1 VTALSHPSVSRPAP
15 WRLFGWLAVALLVAA
30 ALIGPSGVRAAES
43 VHTVTTSSIEI
54 DGDSDDW
61 DLEATFLADL
71 HEAGDASK
79 AVLAKVYAE
88 YECSTGT
95 IYFLVLAE
103 GDHEI
108 NQSDDD
114 NFVKIDDVKM
124 VDGNSSTFAYIDDNG
139 WEASFSLAEGTYTL
153 DVHAQIDDG
162 DTAALVGRALEITV
176 ECPEDTP
183 APATDTPAPATD
195 TPAPATDTPAPAT
208 DTPAP
213 ATDTPAP
220 ATDTPAP
227 ATDTPAPATGTPA
240 PSPTGGVQPTEGVPT
255 ATPTGGV
262 GGVTGAPTVGPT
274 LPPTDLE
281 SQAGPSGD
289 TWRLLF
295 LALAGIIATMLVVT
309 PVTSRRRR

>member
-1 VTALSHPSVSRPAP
+1 VTALSHPTVSRPAP

-208 DTPAP
+208 
-213 ATDTPAP
+213 
-220 ATDTPAP
+220 
-227 ATDTPAPATGTPA
+227 GTPA

>member
-1 VTALSHPSVSRPAP
+1 VTALSHPTVSRPAP

-227 ATDTPAPATGTPA
+227 ATDTPAP
-240 PSPTGGVQPTEGVPT
+240 SPTGGVQPTEGVPT

>member
-195 TPAPATDTPAPAT
+195 TPAPAT
-208 DTPAP
+208 
-213 ATDTPAP
+213 
-220 ATDTPAP
+220 
-227 ATDTPAPATGTPA
+227 GTPA

>member
-220 ATDTPAP
+220 AT
-227 ATDTPAPATGTPA
+227 GTPA

>member
-227 ATDTPAPATGTPA
+227 ATGTPA